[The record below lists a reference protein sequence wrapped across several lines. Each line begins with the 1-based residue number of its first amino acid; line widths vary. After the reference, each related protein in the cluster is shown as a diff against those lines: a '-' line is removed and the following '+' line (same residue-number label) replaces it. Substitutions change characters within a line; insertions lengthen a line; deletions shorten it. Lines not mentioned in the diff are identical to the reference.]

1 MKEKV
6 STYPNWTREQVH
18 QLIDSLGE
26 EKAKEIAEGKVSIE
40 FKEKVKKLFNK
51 NGRRIPEGL
60 QANVRNPNR
69 DLYLEQPRLKSE
81 EDFSARIH
89 RLHECLNIDT
99 QITGKHLQKEYEQLW
114 KLIKDNKQ
122 IANLNKAVCLPI
134 IVPQMLTNDLGSELE
149 LLLNGVAN
157 SYKKTFNDREFTNL
171 RKGQLSGNVSVA
183 KNSRQ
188 EKLVEKMKDGPVI
201 GFYFPDALQGLS
213 VEASREQME
222 QLPKEFIL
230 SGLDAIIAMIMYP
243 DILARDYNTPGMDLS
258 ALQWQSAGYS
268 LSFVSYGDRLSF
280 GLYGDLSNALD
291 DYSGGL
297 FFLG

>member
-1 MKEKV
+1 
-6 STYPNWTREQVH
+6 
-18 QLIDSLGE
+18 
-26 EKAKEIAEGKVSIE
+26 
-40 FKEKVKKLFNK
+40 
-51 NGRRIPEGL
+51 
-60 QANVRNPNR
+60 
-69 DLYLEQPRLKSE
+69 
-81 EDFSARIH
+81 
-89 RLHECLNIDT
+89 
-99 QITGKHLQKEYEQLW
+99 
-114 KLIKDNKQ
+114 
-122 IANLNKAVCLPI
+122 
-134 IVPQMLTNDLGSELE
+134 MLTNDLGSELE